1 MNETLRKNCQLSIN
15 NAKFSGKGFRNQF
28 SNNKRMKVSISLM
41 NSFNCALV
49 FRIKYMNLGRSGGQF
64 NQVDTSWAFSVLSAV
79 LVLWGNRISSV
90 VQKLKFQHKQN
101 MLFATFFENFTNFL
115 LLRNVLGNIRN
126 IIFSSDCSYLS
137 LDVIF

>member
-1 MNETLRKNCQLSIN
+1 
-15 NAKFSGKGFRNQF
+15 
-28 SNNKRMKVSISLM
+28 M
-41 NSFNCALV
+41 NSFNCALIC
-49 FRIKYMNLGRSGGQF
+49 RIKYMNLGRSGGQF

-101 MLFATFFENFTNFL
+101 MLFATFFENFINFL

-137 LDVIF
+137 LDVNFLNTCFFPPSNCFFPCFLCVDFVCFENC